1 MSLGSTFQ
9 KINFLRDLNAD
20 YVGMGRT
27 YFPGLDIVN
36 FDDSEKKIEQ
46 ATNADFGEGYKSIK
60 QLLRTARFGVSV
72 T

>member
-36 FDDSEKKIEQ
+36 CDDSEKKLNKPLTLILVKDTKALNNSSGQPDLEC
-46 ATNADFGEGYKSIK
+46 
-60 QLLRTARFGVSV
+60 L
-72 T
+72 